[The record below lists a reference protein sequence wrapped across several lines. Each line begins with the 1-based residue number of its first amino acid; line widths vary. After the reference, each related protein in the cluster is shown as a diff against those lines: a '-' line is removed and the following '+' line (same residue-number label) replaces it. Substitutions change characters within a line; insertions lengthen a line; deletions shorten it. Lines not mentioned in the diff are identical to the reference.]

1 MLHGEEKIDI
11 CALRDWA
18 ADLDCPHVEVS
29 TCPSLA
35 QQYDDLLE
43 TQFKLFKQAVD
54 SLQDGDNWYKVH
66 RMLTPALMNALFRAP
81 FGAVRIANYYECLVV
96 PSDEQT
102 RKRITAGFGTNTV
115 SSDIP
120 IIKCGTTIGRVGTKS
135 DLIWGTYYDYFVV
148 EDEYGYVEHT
158 MANHEEL
165 LSLQLW
171 DIADLDEYGI
181 RQRVDT
187 LLVELSMGSGLNF
200 KRVAPNDLWTTPSE
214 CGRFELID
222 EGKRFE
228 SIPLAYFSCAI
239 VSADPRMAYLH
250 YYQVLEFFYVRAQNV
265 ALIAELGQTGVLSKT
280 PIEHNVLREVLAKYA
295 RTRREEESLK
305 LVLGGCVDLDGIR
318 TWMRGDQSLQ
328 YTYAQCDRYGSE
340 VKLKLES
347 TDDKLLGSLARRIYF
362 FRCSIAHSKGD
373 AGEFAA
379 RPMVHDEEIGKE
391 LPLLRR
397 VAYDALEYWSYR

>member
-1 MLHGEEKIDI
+1 MLCGEMRIDVH
-11 CALRDWA
+11 ALKDWV
-18 ADLDCPHVEVS
+18 ADLACPHQGASV
-29 TCPSLA
+29 CPALT
-35 QQYDDLLE
+35 QEYDDVLE
-43 TQFKLFKQAVD
+43 SHFELYKQAVD
-54 SLQDGDNWYKVH
+54 SLQVGDDWYKV
-66 RMLTPALMNALFRAP
+66 RWMLSPALINALFKAP
-81 FGAVRIANYYECLVV
+81 FGAVRIANYYECLVA

-102 RKRITAGFGTNTV
+102 RKRITAGFGTHTE
-115 SSDIP
+115 SSEIP
-120 IIKCGTTIGRVGTKS
+120 IIKNGTAVGCIGTKS
-135 DLIWGTYYDYFVV
+135 DLIWEAYYDYFVV
-148 EDEYGYVEHT
+148 EDEFGNIEHT

-171 DIADLDEYGI
+171 DNADLDEHSI
-181 RQRVDT
+181 RKRVDT
-187 LLVELSMGSGLNF
+187 LLVELSMQSGLNF
-200 KRVAPNDLWTTPSE
+200 KRITPNELWTSPGE

-280 PIEHNVLREVLAKYA
+280 PIEHNALREVLAKYA

-305 LVLGGCVDLDGIR
+305 LVLGGCVDPDGIR
-318 TWMRGDQSLQ
+318 TWIRGDQSLQ

-340 VKLKLES
+340 AKLKLES